1 MCACVNACQSV
12 RSCYLSSGS
21 SSTDGRCFTI
31 STSAVFFFFSSVSA
45 GCPRCR
51 QHVVGG
57 LKHALVLVRFRF
69 WKRES
74 ETPTSSACGFL
85 QNLSLPFREIK
96 CKHCSCTNTIGYS
109 VLRRTTI
116 RLQSC
121 KMEFFSLLPP
131 LLNTEVTGVCRLNAL
146 RSIYVLPKKFQN
158 QKSGHPFMRINRCPT
173 HNYEARKLNIL
184 KAMLAVTAYILRVQH

>member
-21 SSTDGRCFTI
+21 STTDGRCFTI
-31 STSAVFFFFSSVSA
+31 STSAVFFFFFSSVSA

-146 RSIYVLPKKFQN
+146 RSIYVCRKNFKI
-158 QKSGHPFMRINRCPT
+158 KSQAIRS
-173 HNYEARKLNIL
+173 
-184 KAMLAVTAYILRVQH
+184 